1 MISFILKIEK
11 WKWNKD
17 YQIYVSNLG
26 NFKNKSKKDIS
37 CLVSPNGYLKVTT
50 SQGLKSA
57 HRIVLETFEPVKNS
71 NLLTV
76 DHINHNKRDNAVNN
90 LEWVTQAE
98 NERRAKA
105 DFADVSDE
113 VLYIPLIELS
123 KEVEQKK
130 TFNELQIVMGKG
142 KNRKIFSSLESAC
155 SFIANQNNC
164 SMENARNKILA
175 AIKDNNT
182 MYCGRKW
189 SII

>member
-1 MISFILKIEK
+1 MINFILKIEK
-11 WKWNKD
+11 CKWNNY

-57 HRIVLETFEPVKNS
+57 HRVVLETFEPVENS

-76 DHINHNKRDNAVNN
+76 DHINHNKRDNDVSN

-105 DFADVSDE
+105 DFVDVPDE
-113 VLYIPLIELS
+113 VLHIPLIEFP

-142 KNRKIFSSLESAC
+142 KNRKTFSSLESAC

-175 AIKDNNT
+175 AIKDTYT
-182 MYCGRKW
+182 MYCG
-189 SII
+189 

>member
-1 MISFILKIEK
+1 M
-11 WKWNKD
+11 
-17 YQIYVSNLG
+17 
-26 NFKNKSKKDIS
+26 
-37 CLVSPNGYLKVTT
+37 
-50 SQGLKSA
+50 
-57 HRIVLETFEPVKNS
+57 
-71 NLLTV
+71 
-76 DHINHNKRDNAVNN
+76 
-90 LEWVTQAE
+90 TQAE

-105 DFADVSDE
+105 DLVDVPDE
-113 VLYIPLIELS
+113 VLYIPLIEFP

-130 TFNELQIVMGKG
+130 AFNELQIVMGKG

>member
-1 MISFILKIEK
+1 MINFILKIEK

-26 NFKNKSKKDIS
+26 NFKNKSKKNIS
-37 CLVSPNGYLKVTT
+37 CLVNHNGYLKVKT

-57 HRIVLETFEPVKNS
+57 HRVVLETFEPIENS

-105 DFADVSDE
+105 DFVDVPDE
-113 VLYIPLIELS
+113 VLHIPLIEFP

-130 TFNELQIVMGKG
+130 AFNELQIVMGKG

-175 AIKDNNT
+175 AIKDNT
-182 MYCGRKW
+182 MYCRRKW